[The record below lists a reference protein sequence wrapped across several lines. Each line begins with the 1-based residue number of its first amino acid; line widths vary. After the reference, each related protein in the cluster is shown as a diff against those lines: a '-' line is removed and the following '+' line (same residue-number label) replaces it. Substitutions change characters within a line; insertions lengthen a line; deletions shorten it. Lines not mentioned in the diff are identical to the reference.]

1 MLALKRRGVRA
12 AIIIVLALLAAV
24 ALDLRAASSGRVYTV
39 AEVQRG
45 LATQPRQW
53 VNRTVLV
60 RGVFLVT
67 MSDPGV
73 VDVFHPPPYI
83 LVTYA
88 LYQPGPR
95 RLGGISGLPLMLK
108 LAPRLAPPRPNPL
121 LAALR
126 RLPWLGPLLSTP
138 GSPTYRVT
146 LLAPRQGGCGSQIC
160 PDGQLDEQ
168 PE

>member
-1 MLALKRRGVRA
+1 MMVMQRRGAMA
-12 AIIIVLALLAAV
+12 AMLIMLALLAAV
-24 ALDLRAASSGRVYTV
+24 ALDLRAASSGRIYTV
-39 AEVQRG
+39 AEVRRG

-53 VNRTVLV
+53 VNHTVLV

-95 RLGGISGLPLMLK
+95 RLGGISGLPLTLK

-126 RLPWLGPLLSTP
+126 RLPWLGSLFGSP
-138 GSPTYRVT
+138 GAPTYRVT
-146 LLAPRQGGCGSQIC
+146 LLPLQRGNCGGQLC

>member
-1 MLALKRRGVRA
+1 MRVIKQRGVRA
-12 AIIIVLALLAAV
+12 ALLILLALLAAV
-24 ALDLRAASSGRVYTV
+24 ALDLRAASPERVYTV
-39 AEVQRG
+39 AEVRRG

-95 RLGGISGLPLMLK
+95 RLGGISGLPLTLK
-108 LAPRLAPPRPNPL
+108 LAPHLAPPRSNPL

-126 RLPWLGPLLSTP
+126 RLPWLGYMFSAPRE
-138 GSPTYRVT
+138 PTYRIT
-146 LLAPRQGGCGSQIC
+146 LLPPQQGSCGGQLC
-160 PDGQLDEQ
+160 PDGQLDEE
-168 PE
+168 PS